1 MHNIFISYTL
11 LMNKGWLI
19 VAKKEMTKMWIED
32 NFVPVTLVQLVPQ
45 EIVRYKTQE
54 KDGYVSA
61 VVGVEK
67 KELKKDKGQK
77 IKYKKTQEYKVDD
90 SFVSA
95 HQAGSVLD
103 LWLLEGVVQV
113 DVTGTAKGKGFQGM
127 VKKFHIKGGWA
138 THGHKFT
145 RTGWSKG
152 NRKPRRTL
160 KGHPHAGHMGT
171 QRVTLKNIPII
182 DKIVKDNETLVVLKG
197 SIPGSYNSLLTLTI
211 K

>member
-1 MHNIFISYTL
+1 
-11 LMNKGWLI
+11 MNKGWLI
-19 VAKKEMTKMWIED
+19 VAKKEMTKMWID
-32 NFVPVTLVQLVPQ
+32 NNFVPVTLVQLIPQ

-61 VVGVEK
+61 VIGVEK

-77 IKYKKTQEYKVDD
+77 IKFKKTQEYRVDD
-90 SFVSA
+90 AFVST
-95 HQAGSVLD
+95 HQAWAMLD
-103 LWLLEGVVQV
+103 VTLLEWVTQV
-113 DVTGTAKGKGFQGM
+113 DVTGEAKGKGFQGM

-138 THGHKFT
+138 THGHKFS

-171 QRVTLKNIPII
+171 QQVTLKDIAIL
-182 DKIVKDNETLVVLKG
+182 DKIIKDNETLVVLKG
-197 SIPGSYNSLLTLTI
+197 SIPGAYNSLITLTI

>member
-1 MHNIFISYTL
+1 MD
-11 LMNKGWLI
+11 KGGLI
-19 VAKKEMTKMWIED
+19 VVKKEMTKMWIEN
-32 NFVPVTLVQLVPQ
+32 NFVPVTLVQIVPQ

-67 KELKKDKGQK
+67 KEHKKDKGQK
-77 IKYKKTQEYKVDD
+77 ITYKIMQEYKVDD
-90 SFVSA
+90 SFLSA
-95 HQAGSVLD
+95 HQVGSLLD
-103 LWLLEGVVQV
+103 LSLLEGVAHV
-113 DVTGTAKGKGFQGM
+113 DVTGIAKGKGFQGM

-171 QRVTLKNIPII
+171 QQVTLKNISII
-182 DKIVKDNETLVVLKG
+182 DKITKENETLVVLKG
-197 SIPGSYNSLLTLTI
+197 SIPGAYNSLITLTI

>member
-1 MHNIFISYTL
+1 
-11 LMNKGWLI
+11 MNKGGLI

-77 IKYKKTQEYKVDD
+77 IRYKKIQEYRVDD
-90 SFVSA
+90 AFVSA
-95 HQAGSVLD
+95 HQTGSVLD
-103 LWLLEGVVQV
+103 LALLEGVTQV
-113 DVTGTAKGKGFQGM
+113 DVTGTAKGKWFQGM

-145 RTGWSKG
+145 RTGGSKG

-160 KGHPHAGHMGT
+160 RGHPGAWHMGT
-171 QRVTLKNIPII
+171 QRVTLKNISLL
-182 DKIVKDNETLVVLKG
+182 DKITKDHETLVVLKG
-197 SIPGSYNSLLTLTI
+197 SIPGAYNSLLTLTI

>member
-1 MHNIFISYTL
+1 
-11 LMNKGWLI
+11 MNKGGLI

-32 NFVPVTLVQLVPQ
+32 SFVPVTLVQLLPQ

-61 VVGVEK
+61 VVGLEK

-77 IKYKKTQEYKVDD
+77 ITYKKTQEYKVDD
-90 SFVSA
+90 SFVSS
-95 HQAGSVLD
+95 HEAGSVLSLD
-103 LWLLEGVVQV
+103 LLEWVTQV

-171 QRVTLKNIPII
+171 QRVTLKNISVI
-182 DKIVKDNETLVVLKG
+182 DKIVKDNETLVVLKW
-197 SIPGSYNSLLTLTI
+197 SIPGAYNSLLTLTI

>member
-1 MHNIFISYTL
+1 M
-11 LMNKGWLI
+11 
-19 VAKKEMTKMWIED
+19 
-32 NFVPVTLVQLVPQ
+32 
-45 EIVRYKTQE
+45 
-54 KDGYVSA
+54 
-61 VVGVEK
+61 
-67 KELKKDKGQK
+67 
-77 IKYKKTQEYKVDD
+77 
-90 SFVSA
+90 
-95 HQAGSVLD
+95 
-103 LWLLEGVVQV
+103 LEGVVQV

-145 RTGWSKG
+145 RTGWSKW

>member
-1 MHNIFISYTL
+1 
-11 LMNKGWLI
+11 MNKGWLI

-145 RTGWSKG
+145 RTGWSKW

>member
-1 MHNIFISYTL
+1 
-11 LMNKGWLI
+11 MNKGWLI
-19 VAKKEMTKMWIED
+19 VAKKEMTKMWIEN
-32 NFVPVTLVQLVPQ
+32 NFVPVTLVQLIPQ

-54 KDGYVSA
+54 KDGYLSA

-77 IKYKKTQEYKVDD
+77 ITYRKTQEYKVDD

-95 HQAGSVLD
+95 HQVGSLLD

-113 DVTGTAKGKGFQGM
+113 DITGEVKGKGFQGM

-160 KGHPHAGHMGT
+160 KGHPHAGHMGM
-171 QRVTLKNIPII
+171 QHVTLKNIPVL
-182 DKIVKDNETLVVLKG
+182 DKITKDNETLVVLKG
-197 SIPGSYNSLLTLTI
+197 SIPGAYNSLVTLTI

>member
-1 MHNIFISYTL
+1 M
-11 LMNKGWLI
+11 
-19 VAKKEMTKMWIED
+19 
-32 NFVPVTLVQLVPQ
+32 PVTLVKLVPQ

-77 IKYKKTQEYKVDD
+77 IKYKKEQEYKVDD

-103 LWLLEGVVQV
+103 LGLLEGVTQV
-113 DVTGTAKGKGFQGM
+113 DVTGTSKGKGFQGM

-160 KGHPHAGHMGT
+160 KGHPHAGHMGD
-171 QRVTLKNIPII
+171 QRITLKNIPILE
-182 DKIVKDNETLVVLKG
+182 KIVKDNETLVVLKG
-197 SIPGSYNSLLTLTI
+197 SIPGAYNSLLTLTI

>member
-1 MHNIFISYTL
+1 
-11 LMNKGWLI
+11 MNKGWLI

-32 NFVPVTLVQLVPQ
+32 NFVPVTLVQLIPQ

-77 IKYKKTQEYKVDD
+77 IKYKKVQEYRVED

-95 HQAGSVLD
+95 HEAWTLLD
-103 LWLLEGVVQV
+103 LGLLEGVTQV
-113 DVTGTAKGKGFQGM
+113 DVTGTSKGKGFQGM

-160 KGHPHAGHMGT
+160 KGHPHAGHMGD
-171 QRVTLKNIPII
+171 QRITLKNIPII
-182 DKIVKDNETLVVLKG
+182 DKIVKENETLIVLKG
-197 SIPGSYNSLLTLTI
+197 SVPGAYNSLLTLTI

>member
-1 MHNIFISYTL
+1 
-11 LMNKGWLI
+11 MNKGWLI
-19 VAKKEMTKMWIED
+19 VTKQEMTKMWIND
-32 NFVPVTLVQLVPQ
+32 NFVAVTLVKLVPQ

-61 VVGVEK
+61 VVGVQK

-77 IKYKKTQEYKVDD
+77 IAYKKTQEYKVDD
-90 SFVSA
+90 AFVSSHEA
-95 HQAGSVLD
+95 WSLLD
-103 LWLLEGVVQV
+103 LWLLEGITEV
-113 DVTGTAKGKGFQGM
+113 DVTGVSKGKGFQGM

-160 KGHPHAGHMGT
+160 KGHPHAGHMWSE
-171 QRVTLKNIPII
+171 RITLKNIPII

-197 SIPGSYNSLLTLTI
+197 SVPGAYNSLLTLTI

>member
-1 MHNIFISYTL
+1 
-11 LMNKGWLI
+11 MNKGWLI

-32 NFVPVTLVQLVPQ
+32 NFVPVTLVQLLPQ

-61 VVGVEK
+61 VVGVAK

-77 IKYKKTQEYKVDD
+77 ITYKRMQEYKIDD
-90 SFVSA
+90 SFVSG
-95 HQAGSVLD
+95 HEVGSVLD
-103 LWLLEGVVQV
+103 LALLEWVAQV
-113 DVTGTAKGKGFQGM
+113 DVTGIAKGKGFQGM

-171 QRVTLKNIPII
+171 QQVTLKNIPII
-182 DKIVKDNETLVVLKG
+182 DKIIKDNETLVVLKG
-197 SIPGSYNSLLTLTI
+197 SVPGAYNSLLTLTI

>member
-1 MHNIFISYTL
+1 
-11 LMNKGWLI
+11 
-19 VAKKEMTKMWIED
+19 MWIED
-32 NFVPVTLVQLVPQ
+32 NFVPVTLVQLLPQ

-61 VVGVEK
+61 VVGVAK

-77 IKYKKTQEYKVDD
+77 ITYKRMQEYKIDD
-90 SFVSA
+90 SFVSG
-95 HQAGSVLD
+95 HEVGSVLD
-103 LWLLEGVVQV
+103 LALLEWVAQV
-113 DVTGTAKGKGFQGM
+113 DVTGIVKGKGFQGM

-171 QRVTLKNIPII
+171 QQVTLKNIPII
-182 DKIVKDNETLVVLKG
+182 DKIIKDNETLVVLKG
-197 SIPGSYNSLLTLTI
+197 SVPGAYNSLLTLTI

>member
-1 MHNIFISYTL
+1 
-11 LMNKGWLI
+11 MNKWGLI
-19 VAKKEMTKMWIED
+19 VVKKEMTKMWIQD

-45 EIVRYKTQE
+45 EIVRYKTQD

-61 VVGVEK
+61 VIGVEK
-67 KELKKDKGQK
+67 KQLTKEKGQK
-77 IKYKKTQEYKVDD
+77 ITYKKIKEYKVDD
-90 SFVSA
+90 AFVAA
-95 HQAGSVLD
+95 HHVGDVLD
-103 LWLLEGVVQV
+103 TTLLEGVTHV
-113 DVTGTAKGKGFQGM
+113 DVTGEAKGKGFQGM

-145 RTGWSKG
+145 RTWWSKG

-171 QRVTLKNIPII
+171 QVVTLKNVPVL
-182 DKIVKDNETLVVLKG
+182 DKLVKENETLVVIKW
-197 SIPGSYNSLLTLTI
+197 SIPGGYNSLLSLAI

>member
-1 MHNIFISYTL
+1 
-11 LMNKGWLI
+11 MNKGWLI
-19 VAKKEMTKMWIED
+19 VAKQEMTKMWIED
-32 NFVPVTLVQLVPQ
+32 NFVPVTLVKLVPQ

-61 VVGVEK
+61 VIGVEK

-77 IKYKKTQEYKVDD
+77 IAYKKQQEYKVDD
-90 SFVSA
+90 VFVSA

-103 LWLLEGVVQV
+103 LWLLEGVTQV
-113 DVTGTAKGKGFQGM
+113 DVTGEAKGKGFQGM

-160 KGHPHAGHMGT
+160 KGHPHAGHMWT
-171 QRVTLKNIPII
+171 QRVTLKNISII
-182 DKIVKDNETLVVLKG
+182 DKIVKDNETLVVLKW
-197 SIPGSYNSLLTLTI
+197 SIPGARNSLLTLTI

>member
-1 MHNIFISYTL
+1 
-11 LMNKGWLI
+11 
-19 VAKKEMTKMWIED
+19 
-32 NFVPVTLVQLVPQ
+32 VPVTLVQVVPQ

-77 IKYKKTQEYKVDD
+77 INYKKMQEYKVDD
-90 SFVSA
+90 TFLSA
-95 HQAGSVLD
+95 HHIGSLLD
-103 LWLLEGVVQV
+103 LGLLEGASLV
-113 DVTGTAKGKGFQGM
+113 DVIGLAKGKGFQGM
-127 VKKFHIKGGWA
+127 VKRYHVKGGWA

-145 RTGWSKG
+145 RSGWSKG

-160 KGHPHAGHMGT
+160 KGHPGAWHMGT
-171 QRVTLKNIPII
+171 QRVTLKNISIV
-182 DKIVKDNETLVVLKG
+182 DKITKDNEMLVVLKW
-197 SIPGSYNSLLTLTI
+197 SLPGAYNSLLTLII